1 MSPERRALCPLR
13 SGRMSERGRKDVVHS
28 DPVWRERADF
38 IIGAPLHEEGRAE
51 QLWAR
56 RLDEP
61 LLFEICCIPFFL
73 YDVALG
79 DVVQTDASSELAR
92 VVEPSGRFVF
102 RAWFGDPFHPRQE
115 IADQLDDIGAL
126 LEWSSTNLLAVDAA
140 DAHEAQVVADFLSDQ
155 EDRGHLKYETGHSA

>member
-115 IADQLDDIGAL
+115 IADQLDDIGGRRRI
-126 LEWSSTNLLAVDAA
+126 SSQSTRRMLTRHRSLPTSSVTRKTA
-140 DAHEAQVVADFLSDQ
+140 
-155 EDRGHLKYETGHSA
+155 GT